1 MLALFWITSV
11 MCLAPYC
18 LQAQRPRPCASPPL
32 YMGNLFVSTKE
43 VELWAV
49 ANYAYDA
56 FNQRLHLRDTGNFM
70 NKSFSHDVLML
81 FQEGLRY
88 NINHANQ
95 TCVKEALQSDFHPMA
110 VPKSASFLSQVVL
123 GTSSTPGQGLLVN
136 TWWGDVRES
145 EGHYVM
151 SFTELSCLPVSG
163 LFYTEDKRWIS
174 VSFYNNF
181 LGIDDPN
188 RFIPPPF
195 CKDAEVERDIH
206 GGVTDFFSILQ

>member
-32 YMGNLFVSTKE
+32 YMGNLFV
-43 VELWAV
+43 
-49 ANYAYDA
+49 
-56 FNQRLHLRDTGNFM
+56 
-70 NKSFSHDVLML
+70 
-81 FQEGLRY
+81 GLRY

-145 EGHYVM
+145 EGDGHYVM